1 MRRSYAI
8 ILLGWCCLLVWAAPV
23 QAEELGF
30 LERFALS
37 AERKAALKQ
46 LIPGTGDAYY
56 FESLYLQHQNK
67 LKEVDALLVRWRQ
80 RFPYDGRLQEI
91 EHRQALLRYSSDPKA
106 ALDYLREKLNLYFG
120 HQRRV
125 RGAKPTLP
133 TSLDQSKISR
143 ETLYK
148 RAMRRYSPMGRF
160 TSYAEQWLLEEKT
173 ELSESQRGEI
183 LGRVTR
189 PDIKDLP
196 DMIVRELQQKDTS
209 ISFGSRTIHGKLTLA
224 QLDAC
229 RRMMPSLRDD
239 SNFVRTYL
247 ERLKP
252 VDDVDLTHDLVARE
266 AHLKR
271 VWEFAKKLGSVH
283 APLKLHVLYH
293 WLEVEEQRGV
303 YNRSR
308 FVQYLRM
315 PRQVSYLP
323 YAFRRRHG
331 YSLPSMGGDYSSITG
346 QAAVYDDWALVQRF
360 LQQYFVK
367 DASYT
372 GFSSLIDKSHLQP
385 LFARTKL
392 MAGVGSA
399 ERWIAMLS
407 PSEYQSLRDRVDL
420 DFARSNT
427 DHFGVA
433 QEVKLDLFLKN
444 VKKLIVKVYRINAES
459 YYRQHKKEVTTALNL
474 DGLVANS
481 EESYTYE
488 EAPILRV
495 RQSFSFPSLKQRGV
509 YVIDFIGNGKS
520 SRALIRKG
528 KLFYLERQSVAGHI
542 FTILD
547 EEGKPAAKPSI
558 WMDGREYTADKKGK
572 IAIPYSNHPRTSKIL
587 LASGDFVS
595 LSSFEHRAERY
606 DFRVGFALDRESL
619 LAGKKAKLL
628 IRPSLSIHGQPA
640 PLRLLEEVSLEMTAT
655 DRFHVSASKRTED
668 LKWVAGREYVHIF
681 RVPEQA
687 SRLSFVLRAKVK
699 NLATGKEDALSASS
713 TKEINGIDR
722 GSQLHALHLIHA
734 GGAYAVELLDRNGQP
749 IPDRVARITLKHRLF
764 TDSVT
769 VRLRTDHN
777 GRVSLG
783 ALSEIE
789 EINASSP
796 SASSK
801 TWPLFPDRTAYPHT
815 IHARA
820 GETIS
825 IPAHPGAA
833 LSSEHLAFFEKRGE
847 GYLHDLFDRVR
858 LEKGF
863 FVLDDLK
870 AGEYEIFLKGTRQAI
885 ALRVAKGDLRGDKD
899 KPRDPYVVSKDFFL
913 QHNYRQPVNLQT
925 SVDAKQVTLQVS
937 HATPQTRVHLI
948 ATRFWPEFDVYGDL
962 FQSYALG
969 TRSMKLERP
978 LSQYA
983 TGRDIG
989 DEYRYILDRKY
1000 AKKYP
1005 GNMLRRP
1012 GLLLNPWAVRSTQT
1026 ALDLAG
1032 GGGGF
1037 GGRGGGRGGWGS
1049 GESFGRGFRHMV
1061 SGVSP
1066 NLDFLKYPS
1075 VVLENLTPNKQGQI
1089 VIDRALLKH
1098 HHLLHLVVLDDN
1110 QGIYRVISMPEV
1122 APVYQD
1128 LRLIVSLPSKGHFT
1142 QQKQVAN
1149 VATGGQ
1155 FKLADI
1161 TSSEM
1166 ERLDSLE
1173 RVFTLLQTL
1182 CSDSRL
1188 KDFAALM
1195 RWPSMTE
1202 TEKLAFYGKHAS
1214 HELNFFLFRHDAA
1227 FFAKVIRPYLANK
1240 YEKTFLDR
1248 WLLGEEVVS
1257 FLQPWAY
1264 SQLNVFE
1271 RILLAQRIK
1280 GELPHTAQRLAD
1292 ELALRPMDPQAW
1304 SRLFDAVLGLRAL
1317 DQSDDTGIRD
1327 AREKSM
1333 EEART
1338 RAYDAMKE
1346 RAADMPAPPPSMAA
1360 PSAPMPSSGAAGF
1373 AARYRRGRRMYK
1385 RSARPMKMKMADEE
1399 AAKPAEKK
1407 EDEDMDRRSQLAQ
1420 FFRQK
1425 EKTQEWAENNY
1436 YKRVLAEQ
1444 NAALIGNNRFWHAL
1458 ARHDGKGPFL
1468 SRYIVEASSNAS
1480 EALLALAVLDLPWK
1494 AGTPKVD
1501 YKGRSL
1507 LLTAPKAMMIFHKQ
1521 IRSVDAPKQKSPLL
1535 VSQGYFDAA
1544 RRYQYVGGQRVE
1556 RYVTEEFLSQK
1567 VYGTQVIITNPTAA
1581 RLKLEVLLQIPQGAM
1596 PVANGRVTHTQL
1608 IHLGAYQTKRLA
1620 YLFYFP
1626 SNGRFEHFPVH
1637 VSQDGRL
1644 LAFAAPFLFKVV
1656 GKLSKIDGDSWEYIS
1671 QEAPE
1676 EKTLAYLQK
1685 ANLTRVNL
1693 ADLAWRMKDLT
1704 FFQKALATLQ
1714 QRHYFHPL
1722 LWSYSIHHN
1731 QPSVITEYLKHQ
1743 DSFLSVCGSYLRS
1756 PLVQIDPVE
1765 RKLYEHLEY
1774 RPLVNARA
1782 HALGKGRKIL
1792 NDRFREQYQ
1801 RLLKI
1806 LSYKPALS
1814 AHDHIAVAYYLLL
1827 QDRTEE
1833 ALARFALVDAKQLS
1847 SQIQYDY
1854 FRAYMGFFGEK
1865 PDDARVIAA
1874 SYKDHPVPRWRK
1886 RFREVLS
1893 QLDEIVGKTA
1903 VSAPIEKTAAKDT
1916 SPSLTLKLEG
1926 RKLSLRFANLNTI
1939 QIRYYPMDVELLFSR
1954 SPFLRQLSGRFTVVK
1969 PAFVSTQQVNTAQ
1982 RALDLEL
1989 PAQFQNSNVMIEVS
2003 AHGLHRNVVSYA
2015 NALDVQIFEQQG
2027 HLQVLHEKTQRGMSR
2042 VYVKVYARLNGG
2054 SVQFYKD
2061 GYTDLRGR
2069 FDYASLSTDTL
2080 DRVERFSVL
2089 ILSEKEGAVVR
2100 EISPPRQ

>member
-1 MRRSYAI
+1 MRRNYAI
-8 ILLGWCCLLVWAAPV
+8 ILLGWCCLLGWVAPV

-37 AERKAALKQ
+37 AERQSALKQ

-56 FESLYLQHQNK
+56 FTSLHFQHQNK
-67 LKEVDALLVRWRQ
+67 LKEVDALLVRWRK

-91 EHRQALLRYSSDPKA
+91 EHRQALLRYSNDPKA
-106 ALDYLREKLNLYFG
+106 TLAYLRKKLGLYFG

-133 TSLDQSKISR
+133 TALDPNKISR

-148 RAMRRYSPMGRF
+148 RAMQQYSPMSQF
-160 TSYAEQWLLEEKT
+160 TSYANEWLLAEKA
-173 ELSESQRGEI
+173 EISESQRGEI
-183 LGRVTR
+183 LERLKR

-196 DMIVRELQQKDTS
+196 DMIVRELQQKDAS
-209 ISFGSRTIHGKLTLA
+209 ITFGSRTIHYSLTLE
-224 QLDAC
+224 QLKTC
-229 RRMMPSLRDD
+229 LRMMPSLRND

-247 ERLKP
+247 HRLKP
-252 VDDVDLTHDLVARE
+252 ADDVDFTHDLAARE
-266 AHLKR
+266 AHLKGLWNFVKSLSR
-271 VWEFAKKLGSVH
+271 VHDS
-283 APLKLHVLYH
+283 LKIHILYH

-303 YNRSR
+303 YNRKR
-308 FVQYLRM
+308 LMQYLRM

-323 YAFRRRHG
+323 YAFRRRHS
-331 YSLPSMGGDYSSITG
+331 YSLSSMGGDYASITG
-346 QAAVYDDWALVQRF
+346 RGAVYNDWALVQRF
-360 LQQYFVK
+360 LRHFFVK
-367 DASYT
+367 DSSYT
-372 GFSSLIDKSHLQP
+372 GFSSLVDKSYLRP

-399 ERWIAMLS
+399 EKWIAMLS

-420 DFARSNT
+420 DFSRSNT
-427 DHFGVA
+427 NHFGFA
-433 QEVKLDLFLKN
+433 QEVKLDLFVKN

-459 YYRQHKKEVTTALNL
+459 YYRQHKKELTTALNL

-481 EESYTYE
+481 ETSYTYE

-495 RQSFSFPSLKQRGV
+495 RRSFSFPMLNQRGV

-547 EEGKPAAKPSI
+547 EEGKPAPSPSI
-558 WMDGREYTADKKGK
+558 WMDGREYTADQKGK
-572 IAIPYSNHPRTSKIL
+572 IAIPYSNQPQTSKIL
-587 LASGDFVS
+587 LVSGDFVS
-595 LSSFEHRAERY
+595 LASFAHKAERY
-606 DFRVGFALDRESL
+606 NFSAGFALDRESL

-628 IRPSLSIHGQPA
+628 IRPSLSIHGQAA
-640 PLRLLEEVSLEMTAT
+640 PLKMLREVSLEMTST
-655 DRFHVSASKRTED
+655 DRFGVSASKRIED
-668 LKWVAGREYVHIF
+668 LKWVAGREFVHSF
-681 RVPEQA
+681 RVPEQV
-687 SRLSFVLRAKVK
+687 SSLSFVLRAKVK
-699 NLATGKEDALSASS
+699 NLATGKEDALSASR
-713 TKEINGIDR
+713 TKSINGIDR
-722 GSQLHALHLIHA
+722 GNQLHAMHLIHA
-734 GGAYAVELLDRNGQP
+734 GNAYAVDLLDRNGQP
-749 IPDRVARITLKHRLF
+749 IPDRVVTVTLKHRLF
-764 TDSVT
+764 TSSVT
-769 VRLRTDHN
+769 ARLRTDDK

-783 ALSEIE
+783 SLAEIE
-789 EINASSP
+789 QISVSTP
-796 SASSK
+796 SASSR
-801 TWPLFPDRTAYPHT
+801 TWPLSPDRTAYPHT
-815 IHARA
+815 IHART

-825 IPAHPGAA
+825 IPAHAGAS
-833 LSSEHLAFFEKRGE
+833 LSSEHIAFFELRNGA
-847 GYLHDLFDRVR
+847 YLHDLFERVR
-858 LEKGF
+858 FENGF

-870 AGEYEIFLKGTRQAI
+870 AGEYEIFLKGTQQSI
-885 ALRVAKGDLRGDKD
+885 SLRVAQGELRDG
-899 KPRDPYVVSKDFFL
+899 YVVSKDFFL
-913 QHNYRQPVNLQT
+913 QHNYKKPVHVQT
-925 SVDAKQVTLQVS
+925 TVDAKQVTLQVH
-937 HATPQTRVHLI
+937 HADKRTRVHVI
-948 ATRFWPEFDVYGDL
+948 ATRFWPEFDVYADL
-962 FQSYALG
+962 FQSYAVG
-969 TRSMKLERP
+969 TRSMKLARVV
-978 LSQYA
+978 SQYA

-1012 GLLLNPWAVRSTQT
+1012 GLLLNPWAVRTTQT
-1026 ALDLAG
+1026 AVDTASG
-1032 GGGGF
+1032 GSGFGGV
-1037 GGRGGGRGGWGS
+1037 GGRGGGWGYGGGGSRGY
-1049 GESFGRGFRHMV
+1049 GRFV
-1061 SGVSP
+1061 SGISP
-1066 NLDFLKYPS
+1066 NLDFLQHPS

-1089 VIDRALLKH
+1089 VISRDVLKH
-1098 HHLLHLVVLDDN
+1098 HHLLHVVVLDDN
-1110 QGIYRVISMPEV
+1110 QGVYRMISMPEV
-1122 APVYQD
+1122 APVYRD
-1128 LRLIVSLPSKGHFT
+1128 LRLIVNLAAKGHFT

-1149 VATGGQ
+1149 VAKGGQ

-1188 KDFAALM
+1188 KDFAGLV
-1195 RWPSMTE
+1195 RWPTMTDAE
-1202 TEKLAFYGKHAS
+1202 QLAFYGKHAS
-1214 HELNFFLFRHDAA
+1214 HELNFFLFRHDKA
-1227 FFAKVIRPYLANK
+1227 FFAKVIKPYIANK

-1248 WLLGEEVVS
+1248 WLLGEDLLS

-1292 ELALRPMDPQAW
+1292 ELALRPMDPQVW

-1317 DQSDDTGIRD
+1317 DQSDDTGLRD

-1333 EEART
+1333 AEART
-1338 RAYDAMKE
+1338 RTLESMKE
-1346 RAADMPAPPPSMAA
+1346 SAADMPAPAPPAA
-1360 PSAPMPSSGAAGF
+1360 AAPMPSRTAG
-1373 AARYRRGRRMYK
+1373 RYEGRRWRRRYMLKAK
-1385 RSARPMKMKMADEE
+1385 RSPPRKMMADEE
-1399 AAKPAEKK
+1399 AKPAEQ
-1407 EDEDMDRRSQLAQ
+1407 EADDMKRRDKVAQ

-1436 YKRVLAEQ
+1436 YKRLMSEQ
-1444 NAALIGNNRFWHAL
+1444 NAALVSNNRFWHAL
-1458 ARHDGKGPFL
+1458 ARHDGNTPFL
-1468 SRYIVEASSNAS
+1468 SRYIVEASRNAT

-1494 AGTPKVD
+1494 AATPKVA
-1501 YKGRSL
+1501 YKGASL
-1507 LLTAPKAMMIFHKQ
+1507 TLTAPEAMMIFHKQ
-1521 IRSVDAPKQKSPLL
+1521 IRSVTVPKQKSPLL

-1544 RRYQYVGGQRVE
+1544 RRYRYVNGQRVE
-1556 RYVTEEFLSQK
+1556 RYVTDEFLSQK

-1581 RLKLEVLLQIPQGAM
+1581 RMKLEVLLQIPQGAM
-1596 PVANGRVTHTQL
+1596 PVGNGRVTHTQL
-1608 IHLGAYQTKRLA
+1608 IHIGAYQTKRMA

-1626 SNGRFEHFPVH
+1626 SNGRFTHFPVH
-1637 VSQDGRL
+1637 VSRDGGL
-1644 LAFAAPFLFKVV
+1644 LAFAAPSLLKVV
-1656 GKLSKIDGDSWEYIS
+1656 SKLSKIDGESWEYIS
-1671 QEAPE
+1671 QEAPA
-1676 EKTLAYLQK
+1676 EKTLAYLQT
-1685 ANLTRVNL
+1685 ANLARVNL
-1693 ADLAWRMKDLT
+1693 GDIAWRMGNLA
-1704 FFQKALATLQ
+1704 FFNKALGILQ
-1714 QRHYFHPL
+1714 QRHYYHPL
-1722 LWSYSIHHN
+1722 LWSYSIRHN
-1731 QPSVITEYLKHQ
+1731 QPAVIAEYLKHQ
-1743 DSFLSVCGSYLRS
+1743 DYFLSVCGSYLRS

-1792 NDRFREQYQ
+1792 NDRFRQQYQ

-1806 LSYKPALS
+1806 LTYKPALE
-1814 AHDHIAVAYYLLL
+1814 AHDHIAVTYYLLL

-1833 ALARFALVDAKQLS
+1833 ALARFAQVKAKQLS

-1854 FRAYMGFFGEK
+1854 FLAYLSFFTET
-1865 PDDARVIAA
+1865 PSTARQIAT

-1886 RFREVLS
+1886 RFRDVLA
-1893 QLDEIVGKTA
+1893 QLDELEGKTA
-1903 VSAPIEKTAAKDT
+1903 ASVPVEKTAAKDS

-1926 RKLSLRFANLNTI
+1926 RKLSLRFANLTTL

-1969 PAFVSTQQVNTAQ
+1969 PAFASTQRVKASQ
-1982 RALDLEL
+1982 RALELAL
-1989 PAQFQNSNVMIEVS
+1989 PAQFQHSNVMIEVS

-2015 NALDVQIFEQQG
+2015 NALDVQTFEQQG
-2027 HLQVLHEKTQRGMSR
+2027 HLQVLHEKTQRGLSR

-2054 SVQFYKD
+2054 AVQFYKD

-2069 FDYASLSTDTL
+2069 FDYASLSTDML

-2089 ILSEKEGAVVR
+2089 ILSEKEGVVVR
-2100 EISPPRQ
+2100 EIAPPRQ